1 MPTSVYSCSL
11 ASCGW
16 ELVVLSLEEGPAVD
30 PHLTPAEADEL
41 DERFGGGPLTA
52 VAFATLLRATG
63 KVDRQL
69 REHFESHDLTDWVS
83 EVVRLSEDLRR
94 LNAGGPG
101 PSWIRPSEERIENAV
116 EMMTDLVRAVRSMKD
131 LTDEEADAWQPSKFT
146 RRQWERFADTVLRAD
161 AKWRAAHPEE
171 PA

>member
-1 MPTSVYSCSL
+1 MMPTSVCPCPL
-11 ASCGW
+11 ADCDW
-16 ELVVLSLEEGPAVD
+16 ELVVPPPDEWQTID
-30 PHLTPAEADEL
+30 PHLTPGEVDEQ
-41 DERFGGGPLTA
+41 FGGDPIAA
-52 VAFATLLRATG
+52 VAFATLMVQTNRTEH
-63 KVDRQL
+63 QL
-69 REHFESHDLTDWVS
+69 REHFESHGIETWVQ

-101 PSWIRPSEERIENAV
+101 PSWIRPSDERIENAV
-116 EMMTDLVRAVRSMKD
+116 KMVTDLVRAVRTMKD